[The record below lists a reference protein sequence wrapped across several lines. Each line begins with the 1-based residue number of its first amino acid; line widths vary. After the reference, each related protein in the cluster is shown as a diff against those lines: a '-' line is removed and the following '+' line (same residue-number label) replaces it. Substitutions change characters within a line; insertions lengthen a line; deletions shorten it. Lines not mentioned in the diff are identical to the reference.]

1 MILIHE
7 QASYNI
13 KKLRD
18 ERVKDKSMSKSKTYK
33 QKVEE
38 TKKIKLSN
46 RQLKR

>member
-1 MILIHE
+1 MI
-7 QASYNI
+7 I

-18 ERVKDKSMSKSKTYK
+18 ESVKDKSMSKFKTYK